1 MNHFIMTLPF
11 ILYSLVIVFLL
22 AHTDPRRKQLSNK
35 TDNTTNRKFVLSI
48 AGRKL
53 LALSLILPF
62 IPLAAMANY
71 AGILMY
77 AGAVTVIGWAV
88 SELPTSVV

>member
-1 MNHFIMTLPF
+1 MNHLIMTLPF
-11 ILYSLVIVFLL
+11 IMYSLAIVFLL
-22 AHTDPRRKQLSNK
+22 AHTDPRRRQLSNK
-35 TDNTTNRKFVLSI
+35 TDNTTNRKFVLSV

-53 LALSLILPF
+53 LAWSIILPF

>member
-1 MNHFIMTLPF
+1 MNHLIMTLPF
-11 ILYSLVIVFLL
+11 IMFSLVIVFLL

-35 TDNTTNRKFVLSI
+35 TDNTTNNKFVLSSY
-48 AGRKL
+48 GRKL
-53 LALSLILPF
+53 LAWSLVLPF
-62 IPLAAMANY
+62 ILLAVMANY

-88 SELPTSVV
+88 SELPISVV

>member
-1 MNHFIMTLPF
+1 MNHLIMTLPF
-11 ILYSLVIVFLL
+11 IMYSLVIVFLL
-22 AHTDPRRKQLSNK
+22 AHTDPRRKHLSNK
-35 TDNTTNRKFVLSI
+35 TDNTTNRKFVLSVT
-48 AGRKL
+48 GRKL
-53 LALSLILPF
+53 LAWSLILPF

-88 SELPTSVV
+88 SELPKSVV

>member
-1 MNHFIMTLPF
+1 MNHLYMTLPF
-11 ILYSLVIVFLL
+11 IVFSLVIVFLL

-35 TDNTTNRKFVLSI
+35 TDNTANRKFVFSVSS
-48 AGRKL
+48 RKL
-53 LALSLILPF
+53 LAYSLVLPF
-62 IPLAAMANY
+62 IPLVLMANY

>member
-1 MNHFIMTLPF
+1 MNHLIMTLPF
-11 ILYSLVIVFLL
+11 IMYSLAIVFLL
-22 AHTDPRRKQLSNK
+22 AHTDPRRRQLSNK
-35 TDNTTNRKFVLSI
+35 TDNTTNRKFVLSV

-53 LALSLILPF
+53 LAWSLILPF

>member
-11 ILYSLVIVFLL
+11 IIFSVVIVYLL

-35 TDNTTNRKFVLSI
+35 TNNTATNKSGRSVF
-48 AGRKL
+48 ARKL
-53 LALSLILPF
+53 LAWSLVLPF
-62 IPLAAMANY
+62 IPLVLMANY

-77 AGAVTVIGWAV
+77 AGAITVIGWAV

>member
-1 MNHFIMTLPF
+1 MNHLIMTLPF
-11 ILYSLVIVFLL
+11 IMFSVVIVFLL
-22 AHTDPRRKQLSNK
+22 AHTDPRRKQLSHK
-35 TDNTTNRKFVLSI
+35 TDNTTNRTFVLSVV
-48 AGRKL
+48 ARKL
-53 LALSLILPF
+53 LAWSLILPI
-62 IPLAAMANY
+62 IPLAVMENY